1 LQKEQQSVERR
12 DRQRQPKQHAE
23 VTTKMDMI
31 IIRRSGCDYATMR
44 YAEGPLLH
52 WLCHLAIGSQGAQ
65 LPVAKLGGAGMV
77 ELHYKTATR

>member
-1 LQKEQQSVERR
+1 MQPCGMQK
-12 DRQRQPKQHAE
+12 
-23 VTTKMDMI
+23 
-31 IIRRSGCDYATMR
+31 
-44 YAEGPLLH
+44 EGPLLH